1 MTVEMKLFNKNA
13 STIICLSKLFLRMDE
28 QERVP
33 TFEELS
39 NEFSVARGTIQNSMK
54 VLQDEKAIEILSRGR
69 KGTYLI
75 HKDTSKL
82 IRMADIRSFLG
93 AMSLPYSRTYEGL
106 ATGLIHSLV
115 NKYQIP
121 VGMSY
126 MRDAMERIDELLSGR
141 VDFVIVSKLSAGIAI
156 QNGKPIEIV
165 KDFGPKSYLSYH
177 VIVFGNP
184 LKRQIEDGMIIG
196 LAKNADSQN
205 QRTRRMCEGK
215 NVTFVEVDYDQMLSK
230 IKQNEI
236 HATVWNRDEINDAL
250 IQINMVPIYSDEEST
265 EAVLAVDQR
274 RPELVKLFEELVD
287 VKQVREIQH
296 QVIEGQISPK
306 Y

>member
-1 MTVEMKLFNKNA
+1 MTGEMKLFNKNA

-28 QERVP
+28 GEKVP

-39 NEFSVARGTIQNSMK
+39 NEFSVARGTIQNSLK
-54 VLQDEKAIEILSRGR
+54 VLQDEGAIEILPRGR

-75 HKDTSKL
+75 RKDIAKL
-82 IRMADIRSFLG
+82 IRLADIRSFLG

-106 ATGLIHSLV
+106 ATGLIHTLV
-115 NKYQIP
+115 NEYQIP
-121 VGMSY
+121 VNMSY
-126 MRDAMERIDELLSGR
+126 MRDAAERIDEMLSGR

-156 QNGKPIEIV
+156 EKGKAIEIV
-165 KDFGPKSYLSYH
+165 KDFGPRSYLSYH

-184 LKRQIEDGMIIG
+184 LKREIEDGMIVG
-196 LAKNADSQN
+196 LAKNAFSQN
-205 QRTRRMCEGK
+205 ERVRRMCEGK
-215 NVTFVEVDYDQMLSK
+215 NVTFKEVDYDQMLSK
-230 IKQNEI
+230 IKHNEI

-265 EAVLAVDQR
+265 EAVLVVDQR
-274 RPELVKLFEELVD
+274 RPELIKLFEELVD
-287 VKQVREIQH
+287 VQQVTEIQH
-296 QVIEGQISPK
+296 QVIEGKMSPK